1 MTTNSTVDAA
11 SALISNGGAVTLNG
25 AVTAPIGFSSS
36 GTTFNN
42 TSGPITTTNSPI
54 TINHSGTVTL
64 GTIDVGSSTINLV
77 GSTINAGTLTGSS
90 AVISAATV
98 GLSSQPILNVTNLNS
113 LTLSAQ
119 DATGTSGLL
128 QKTAA
133 LNQPPAE
140 NIISVGTVIIAG
152 FPIYA
157 AGTFKV
163 ALQAAQSESATVV
176 TQQLIEELL
185 EEASKADFFQ
195 EPPLLVNI
203 DVENIGLLEEF
214 KPEEGCVRDPQTGE
228 CVPVDPGLN
237 IKEQSGTQ
245 SKVDLFNQPDP
256 GFHSHMPTLLFDGN
270 NGSVI
275 PGLTFKALDWEKD
288 LLSLT
293 ETTENT
299 EFWFN

>member
-11 SALISNGGAVTLNG
+11 SASISNGGAVTLNG

-36 GTTFNN
+36 GGTTFNN

-54 TINHSGTVTL
+54 AINHSGAVTL
-64 GTIDVGSSTINLV
+64 GIIDAGSSTINLV

-90 AVISAATV
+90 AVISAGTI
-98 GLSSQPILNVTNLNS
+98 GLSSQPTLDVTNLNR
-113 LTLSAQ
+113 LTLLAQ

-163 ALQAAQSESATVV
+163 ALQAAQSESASVV

-185 EEASKADFFQ
+185 EEASKADFFM

-203 DVENIGLLEEF
+203 DVENIGLLEEI
-214 KPEEGCVRDPQTGE
+214 EEDCKRRDPQTGE
-228 CVPVDPGLN
+228 CMPVDPGLD
-237 IKEQSGTQ
+237 IKEQPGTQ
-245 SKVDLFNQPDP
+245 SKINYPDLGNH
-256 GFHSHMPTLLFDGN
+256 GKLPTLLF
-270 NGSVI
+270 NGEGRSVI
-275 PGLTFKALDWEKD
+275 PGLTFSEFGWEEAFR
-288 LLSLT
+288 SQG
-293 ETTENT
+293 
-299 EFWFN
+299 